1 MPPDDRLPRTQELLD
16 MRFLKFKL
24 PMWVA
29 AGLVTST
36 VVSAEPTIPSQVDT
50 SIYESLAQAEGQAPV
65 TLMPRAG
72 VPDEDVYQ
80 YRAAAPQEAAVE
92 EGATRYLET
101 DFLLNRGIETYGWV
115 DVGIGANGWGA
126 DWNGPITFNDRSWQG
141 QMNQLYLVNERILKE
156 DQFSW
161 GGRIDLLYGTDFL
174 YTVAAG
180 LDAYRSTPD
189 PLGLT
194 GPRWNTNRYY
204 GLAMPQ
210 LYGELGSQELNVK
223 FGHFYTLI
231 GYEVVPAIGNF
242 FYTHA
247 YTMQYGEPFT
257 HTGVL
262 GTWVPNDQLTIIGGI
277 TNGWDNWDDGLENG
291 APIGNQNYPNYNSN
305 ASFLGAVTFSSSDGS
320 QALTLANSSGN
331 QLSGFQDPSGANF
344 VGNRTVTSIVYTN
357 EFTDKLTYVYQSDFG
372 YQAHANAPYQ
382 TQGQQNGSAYWYGAN
397 QYLFYNF
404 TDYLIGGLRFE
415 WFRDNNGTRV
425 VSGLR
430 EGSPGAGG
438 FAGNFWA
445 MTWGLNYLI
454 GNNTIIRPELRYDW
468 FSADEGGPN
477 GPVGTMPYGRLNEQN
492 AQFYG
497 GCDIIWQF

>member
-1 MPPDDRLPRTQELLD
+1 

-24 PMWVA
+24 PLWVA

-36 VVSAEPTIPSQVDT
+36 VVGAEPSLPSQVDT
-50 SIYESLAQAEGQAPV
+50 SIYDSFAQAEGQAPV

-80 YRAAAPQEAAVE
+80 YRGAAPQEAAIE

-101 DFLLNRGIETYGWV
+101 DFLLNRGIETYGFV
-115 DVGIGANGWGA
+115 DIGIGANGWGA
-126 DWNGPITFNDRSWQG
+126 DWNGPITFNDRAWQG
-141 QMNQLYLVNERILKE
+141 QMNQLYLINERILKE
-156 DQFSW
+156 DQLSL

-174 YTVAAG
+174 YTQAAG
-180 LDAYRSTPD
+180 LDGFAPD
-189 PLGLT
+189 D
-194 GPRWNTNRYY
+194 WASSRYY

-210 LYGELGSQELNVK
+210 LYAEVGSQALNVK

-277 TNGWDNWDDGLENG
+277 TNGWDNWDVGL
-291 APIGNQNYPNYNSN
+291 PVPGNPGPGKTSN
-305 ASFLGAVTFSSSDGS
+305 AAFLGAVTFSSSDGS
-320 QALTLANSSGN
+320 QALTIANSSGN
-331 QLSGFQDPSGANF
+331 EANGAVNGAGDSLI
-344 VGNRTVTSIVYTN
+344 GNRTVTSIVYTN

-372 YQAHANAPYQ
+372 YAANAGVAYQ
-382 TQGQQNGSAYWYGAN
+382 TVGQQADSAYWYGAN

-415 WFRDNNGTRV
+415 WFRDNNGYRV

-430 EGSPGAGG
+430 DGSPGVGG
-438 FAGNFWA
+438 MAGNFWE

-454 GNNTIIRPELRYDW
+454 GNNLVIRPELRYDW
-468 FSADEGGPN
+468 FSADEGAGLGAP
-477 GPVGTMPYGRLNEQN
+477 GTMPYGRLNDQN

-497 GCDIIWQF
+497 GCDVIWQF

>member
-1 MPPDDRLPRTQELLD
+1 

-24 PMWVA
+24 PLWVA
-29 AGLVTST
+29 AGLVTTS
-36 VVSAEPTIPSQVDT
+36 VVGAEPTIPSRVDT
-50 SIYESLAQAEGQAPV
+50 SIYDSFAQAEGEAPV

-101 DFLLNRGIETYGWV
+101 DFLLNRGIETYGWI
-115 DVGIGANGWGA
+115 DVGIGANNWGA

-141 QMNQLYLVNERILKE
+141 QMNQLYLVNERILKDE
-156 DQFSW
+156 LSW
-161 GGRIDLLYGTDFL
+161 GGRIDLLYGTDYI

-180 LDAYRSTPD
+180 LDAFRSTPD

-194 GPRWNTNRYY
+194 GPRWGSSRYY

-210 LYGELGSQELNVK
+210 LYGELGSQDLNVK

-262 GTWVPNDQLTIIGGI
+262 GTWVPNDQLTIIGGV
-277 TNGWDNWDDGLENG
+277 TNGWDNWDDGLETG
-291 APIGNQNYPNYNSN
+291 GPIANTNYANFNSN
-305 ASFLGAVTFSSSDGS
+305 ASFLGAITFSSSDGT

-331 QLSGFQDPSGANF
+331 QLGGVDIATQNSF
-344 VGNRTVTSIVYTN
+344 VGNRSVTSVVYTN
-357 EFTDKLTYVYQSDFG
+357 EFSDKLTYVYQSDFG
-372 YQAHANAPYQ
+372 YQAYAGGNDPGYYN
-382 TQGQQNGSAYWYGAN
+382 TQGQQQSSAYWYGVN
-397 QYLFYNF
+397 QYMFWNF

-430 EGSPGAGG
+430 EGAPNASG

-445 MTWGLNYLI
+445 MTWGLNDLV
-454 GNNTIIRPELRYDW
+454 GNNMVIRPELRYDW
-468 FSADEGGPN
+468 FSGDEDGQARNGGIL
-477 GPVGTMPYGRLNEQN
+477 PYGSNLDKSG
-492 AQFYG
+492 QFYG
-497 GCDIIWQF
+497 GCDVIWQF

>member
-1 MPPDDRLPRTQELLD
+1 MIDTYVFGGVSN
-16 MRFLKFKL
+16 MRFLKLKL
-24 PMWVA
+24 PLWVA

-36 VVSAEPTIPSQVDT
+36 VVGAEPTVPAQVDT
-50 SIYESLAQAEGQAPV
+50 SIYDSFAQAEGQAPV

-80 YRAAAPQEAAVE
+80 YRAAAPNEAAAE

-101 DFLLNRGIETYGWV
+101 DFLLDRGIETYGFV
-115 DVGIGANGWGA
+115 DIGIGANGWGA

-141 QMNQLYLVNERILKE
+141 QMNQLYLINERILKDE
-156 DQFSW
+156 GISL
-161 GGRIDLLYGTDFL
+161 GGRVDLLYGTDYL
-174 YTVAAG
+174 YTVAGG
-180 LDAYRSTPD
+180 LDAN
-189 PLGLT
+189 
-194 GPRWNTNRYY
+194 WNTGRYY

-210 LYGELGSQELNVK
+210 LYGEVGNQTLNVK

-242 FYTHA
+242 FQTHA

-262 GTWVPNDQLTIIGGI
+262 GTWNPNDQLSIIGGI
-277 TNGWDNWDDGLENG
+277 TNGWDNWDIGL
-291 APIGNQNYPNYNSN
+291 PTPGNPGPGQTSN
-305 ASFLGAVTFSSSDGS
+305 AAFLGAVTFSSSDGS
-320 QALTLANSSGN
+320 QALTVACSSGN
-331 QLSGFQDPSGANF
+331 EANGGLTGPL
-344 VGNRTVTSIVYTN
+344 VPPAQSLIGNRTVTSVVYSN

-372 YQAHANAPYQ
+372 YAAHAGENLINYYQ

-430 EGSPGAGG
+430 DGSPGQTQQQIG
-438 FAGNFWA
+438 FAGNFWE
-445 MTWGLNYLI
+445 MTWGLNYLV
-454 GNNTIIRPELRYDW
+454 GNNMVIRPELRYDW
-468 FSADEGGPN
+468 FSADAGGGN
-477 GPVGTMPYGRLNEQN
+477 GAPGTMPYGRNLEQN
-492 AQFYG
+492 GQFYS
-497 GCDIIWQF
+497 GCDIIWNF

>member
-1 MPPDDRLPRTQELLD
+1 

-24 PMWVA
+24 PVWVA
-29 AGLVTST
+29 AGLVATAA
-36 VVSAEPTIPSQVDT
+36 VGAEPTVPSRIDT
-50 SIYESLAQAEGQAPV
+50 SIYDSFAQAEGQPPV
-65 TLMPRAG
+65 TLQPRAG

-101 DFLLNRGIETYGWV
+101 DFLLDRGIETYGWL
-115 DVGIGANGWGA
+115 DVGIGANNWGA

-141 QMNQLYLVNERILKE
+141 QMNQLYLVNERILKDE
-156 DQFSW
+156 LSW
-161 GGRIDLLYGTDFL
+161 GGRIDLLYGTDYI

-180 LDAYRSTPD
+180 LDAFRSTPD

-194 GPRWNTNRYY
+194 GPRWGSSRYY

-210 LYGELGSQELNVK
+210 LYGELGSQDLNVK

-262 GTWVPNDQLTIIGGI
+262 GTWVPNDQLTIIGGV
-277 TNGWDNWDDGLENG
+277 TNGWDNWDDGLETG
-291 APIGNQNYPNYNSN
+291 GPIANTNYANFNSN
-305 ASFLGAVTFSSSDGS
+305 ASFLGAITFSSSDGT
-320 QALTLANSSGN
+320 QALTIANSSGN
-331 QLSGFQDPSGANF
+331 QLGGEDIATNNSF
-344 VGNRTVTSIVYTN
+344 VGNRSVTSVVYTN
-357 EFTDKLTYVYQSDFG
+357 EFSDKLTYVYQSDFG
-372 YQAHANAPYQ
+372 YQAYAGGNDPGYYN
-382 TQGQQNGSAYWYGAN
+382 TQGQQQSSAYWYGVN
-397 QYLFYNF
+397 QYMFWNF

-445 MTWGLNYLI
+445 MTWGLNYLV
-454 GNNTIIRPELRYDW
+454 GNNMVIRPELRYDW
-468 FSADEGGPN
+468 FSGDAGGQARN
-477 GPVGTMPYGRLNEQN
+477 GGILPYGSNLDKSG
-492 AQFYG
+492 QFYG
-497 GCDIIWQF
+497 GCDVIWQF

>member
-1 MPPDDRLPRTQELLD
+1 

-24 PMWVA
+24 PVWVA
-29 AGLVTST
+29 AGLVATAA
-36 VVSAEPTIPSQVDT
+36 VGAEPTVPSRIDT
-50 SIYESLAQAEGQAPV
+50 SIYDSFAQAEGQPPV
-65 TLMPRAG
+65 TLQPRAG

-101 DFLLNRGIETYGWV
+101 DFLLDRGIETYGWL
-115 DVGIGANGWGA
+115 DVGIGANNWGA

-141 QMNQLYLVNERILKE
+141 QMNQLYLVNERILKDE
-156 DQFSW
+156 LSW
-161 GGRIDLLYGTDFL
+161 GGRIDLLYGTDYI

-180 LDAYRSTPD
+180 LDAFRSTPD

-194 GPRWNTNRYY
+194 GPRWGSSRYY

-210 LYGELGSQELNVK
+210 LYGELGSQDLNVK

-262 GTWVPNDQLTIIGGI
+262 GTWVPNDQLTIIGGV
-277 TNGWDNWDDGLENG
+277 TNGWDNWDDGLETG
-291 APIGNQNYPNYNSN
+291 GPIANTNYANFNSN
-305 ASFLGAVTFSSSDGS
+305 ASFLGAITFSSSDGT
-320 QALTLANSSGN
+320 QALTIANSSGN
-331 QLSGFQDPSGANF
+331 QLGGEDIATNNSF
-344 VGNRTVTSIVYTN
+344 VGNRSVTSVVYTN
-357 EFTDKLTYVYQSDFG
+357 EFSDKLTYVYQSDFG
-372 YQAHANAPYQ
+372 YQAYAGGNDPGYYN
-382 TQGQQNGSAYWYGAN
+382 TQGQQQSSAYWYGVN
-397 QYLFYNF
+397 QYMFWNF

-445 MTWGLNYLI
+445 MTWGLNYLV
-454 GNNTIIRPELRYDW
+454 GNNMVIRPELRYDW
-468 FSADEGGPN
+468 FSGDEGGQARN
-477 GPVGTMPYGRLNEQN
+477 GGILPYGSNLDKSG
-492 AQFYG
+492 QFYG
-497 GCDIIWQF
+497 GCDVIWQF